1 MPFGLQKVQKTVGT
15 SQQQQRSSKNPFCIL
30 IFQLAAD
37 LFFHYLVGMQVIF
50 FYTSRDPKYFIASHL
65 LHFLH
70 KFIAILQYFNKLE
83 SYCK

>member
-50 FYTSRDPKYFIASHL
+50 FYTSNWTKKKDSTYLVDSGISEDLF
-65 LHFLH
+65 
-70 KFIAILQYFNKLE
+70 
-83 SYCK
+83 

>member
-50 FYTSRDPKYFIASHL
+50 FYTS
-65 LHFLH
+65 
-70 KFIAILQYFNKLE
+70 KLAE
-83 SYCK
+83 VSAGVKGAVSSL

>member
-50 FYTSRDPKYFIASHL
+50 FYTSRDPKYFIALQFICNKPVIYWPML
-65 LHFLH
+65 LKIFLGP
-70 KFIAILQYFNKLE
+70 FE
-83 SYCK
+83 V